1 MDINRDY
8 SSLLIH
14 HCENE
19 FRELGKDQYPGKHS
33 QKGKM
38 KKQLLSFFGLLLL
51 LSITGNRLQAQSPQQ
66 ASTTGHVFAEVIAA
80 FSAVETS
87 EMNFG
92 RFSPGPFGGQIIL
105 TPQGSVSVM
114 GSVATGSGIHNA
126 ASFYVSGDSYTSFSI
141 TLPKSPATLTN
152 TTNAKTMIVSNWVSV
167 PSPGPGG
174 GTLEDGFQ
182 TVYVGAT
189 LEVGMLSDNP
199 VGIYTGTYT
208 VTFDFN

>member
-1 MDINRDY
+1 
-8 SSLLIH
+8 
-14 HCENE
+14 
-19 FRELGKDQYPGKHS
+19 
-33 QKGKM
+33 M
-38 KKQLLSFFGLLLL
+38 KKQPLSYFGLILV
-51 LSITGNRLQAQSPQQ
+51 LSLAVSRLQAQGPQQ
-66 ASTTGHVFAEVIAA
+66 ASTTGHVFAEVVAA

-87 EMNFG
+87 QMNFG
-92 RFSPGPFGGQIIL
+92 RFSPGPYGGQVIL
-105 TPQGSVSVM
+105 TPQGTISVM
-114 GSVATGSGIHNA
+114 GSVITGSGIHNS
-126 ASFYVSGDSYTSFSI
+126 ASFYVTGDSYTSFSI

-182 TVYVGAT
+182 TVSVGAT

-208 VTFDFN
+208 ITFDFN